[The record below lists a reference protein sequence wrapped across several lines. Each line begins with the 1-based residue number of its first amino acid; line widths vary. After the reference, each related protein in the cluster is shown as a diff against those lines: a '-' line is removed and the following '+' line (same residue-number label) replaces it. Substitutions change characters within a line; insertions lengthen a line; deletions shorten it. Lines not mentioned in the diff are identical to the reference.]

1 MNDVWQEYVCVSL
14 TTKYVDRESFPLK
27 NAQPQAVS
35 FLRCP
40 KAVIVDKIAFQIKC
54 LEQACTAVLPS
65 YFCPVSVVWFSAL
78 ILFGLYVY
86 KILIPDLK
94 AFCIGMVDDT
104 KEVVGK
110 LNNENPAN
118 NEVIAVSGLRGVYGS
133 TAAVIKT
140 CLQRVKLIVIEG
152 PKSLYNSVVETIDF
166 CLRRMPWRSKKG
178 DVPDETATPVM
189 NTKTVS
195 PDEQGGRPEE
205 LDLSPEVM
213 VEYQQKQLKGMEHLV
228 EALGTA
234 VREEILANE
243 HSDCMLDHYKQLTGL
258 QEEIIT
264 SMKELKLYI
273 ESE

>member
-1 MNDVWQEYVCVSL
+1 MNKYYQSRHRSVFTLLLLLLVWLSGPNSVYGLLNSAL
-14 TTKYVDRESFPLK
+14 YTIT
-27 NAQPQAVS
+27 AVS

-178 DVPDETATPVM
+178 DVPDETA
-189 NTKTVS
+189 
-195 PDEQGGRPEE
+195 
-205 LDLSPEVM
+205 